1 MVRIESR
8 FQILNSIR
16 LTGVPVAWMLS
27 SSGTEATIQFFLNFV
42 KTGSPTVTPAIIMSD
57 RDKAQ
62 MNAIGTVYPDSK
74 LLLCW
79 WHVLRAIRMHFR
91 TEEFPEVWAHIRELV
106 KTPDQTKF
114 DSIWEWLQTDRS
126 VPQSLTEYLR
136 HQWMSVVPLWSG
148 TMRQKRTIF
157 QEGDTNM
164 LIES

>member
-1 MVRIESR
+1 
-8 FQILNSIR
+8 
-16 LTGVPVAWMLS
+16 MLS

-42 KTGSPTVTPAIIMSD
+42 KTSSPTVTPAIIMSD
-57 RDKAQ
+57 CDKAQ

-91 TEEFPEVWAHIRELV
+91 TEEFLEVWARIREWV

-114 DSIWEWLQTDRS
+114 DSIWEWLQTDPS

-136 HQWMSVVPLWSG
+136 RQWMSIVPLWSG